1 MRPVGLITATQRD
14 FHVSG
19 CVIARNYSAPYHAA
33 FMADLDLIAYS
44 HWARNLR
51 GLAETTI
58 RVRIELLERLAA
70 YTGIPLREV
79 EPGHLLRFERAAI
92 AGRAPETRRAYAC
105 HIRAFYRWAKDAG
118 VVSEDPSEV
127 LTLPS
132 VPRHLPRPIEEDD
145 LNLALAAARPK
156 MAAILTLAAYA
167 GLRAVEIAGLDW
179 LDLRREQ
186 NGTVFIHVRHGK
198 GHKERTVEVGQVV
211 LRALHRYGVKRR
223 GHMFFGADGQPI
235 DARSVSSAANRF
247 LARHGV
253 EATLHQL
260 RHRYGTVAYQLTHDL
275 RLVQDLMGHASP
287 QTTAGYTRTS
297 AQASG
302 RLVAALD
309 QLADIPAPR
318 P

>member
-1 MRPVGLITATQRD
+1 
-14 FHVSG
+14 
-19 CVIARNYSAPYHAA
+19 
-33 FMADLDLIAYS
+33 MADLDLIAYS

-58 RVRIELLERLAA
+58 RVRLELLERLAA
-70 YTGIPLREV
+70 YTGTPLREV

-105 HIRAFYRWAKDAG
+105 HIRAFYRWAKSVG
-118 VVSEDPSEV
+118 IVSEDPSEV

-145 LNLALAAARPK
+145 LNLALAAAKPK

-179 LDLRREQ
+179 SDLRREQ
-186 NGTVFIHVRHGK
+186 DGTVFLHVRHGK
-198 GHKERTVEVGQVV
+198 GRKERTVEVGQVV

-235 DARSVSSAANRF
+235 DARSVSSSANRF

-297 AQASG
+297 AHASG